1 MKQRLLNQYAKLIAK
16 VGANVRK
23 GDYVTIV
30 AGIENADF
38 IMKVVKECY
47 KLKAADVEIRWQSDE
62 FTRIRLQNT
71 KESILSKVE
80 NWEIEK
86 MKLAIEREPV
96 MIYIDSEDPDSLK
109 GVDQGKLGRMRQA
122 RGKVIKPLR
131 DQMENKYKWV
141 IAAVPGEKWANK
153 VFPNMTKKQAEDAL
167 FEAILKTSRA
177 YDGDPEENWRI
188 HNANLQKHCELLNS
202 MDIDE
207 LEYSAS
213 NGTNL
218 KIGLIKGS
226 VFEAGSEKTISGEV
240 FNPNIPSEE
249 VFTTPDRLRVN
260 GIVYSSK
267 PLAYN
272 GQIIDKFWVRFEN
285 GKAVESHAEVNDELL
300 KIIIDTDE
308 GSHYLGECA
317 LVPFSSPVNKTGIL
331 FYNTLFDENAVCHL
345 ALGRGFNETHPGF
358 ADMTDEELF
367 NIGINDSL
375 IHVDFMIG
383 TEDLKITAITRSGE
397 RKLIFNGDW
406 LI

>member
-16 VGANVRK
+16 VGANVKK

-30 AGIENADF
+30 AGVENADF

-62 FTRIRLQNT
+62 FTRLRLQNT

-141 IAAVPGEKWANK
+141 IVAIPGEKWASK

-188 HNANLQKHCELLNS
+188 HNANLQKHCDILNS

-218 KIGLIKGS
+218 TIGLIKGS
-226 VFEAGSEKTISGEV
+226 VFEAGSEKTIFGEV

-272 GQIIDKFWVRFEN
+272 GQIIDKFWVKFEN
-285 GKAVESHAEVNDELL
+285 GKVVDSHAEVNDELL
-300 KIIIDTDE
+300 KIIIGTDE

-358 ADMTDEELF
+358 EKMSDEELLK
-367 NIGINDSL
+367 IGINDSL

-383 TEDLKITAITRSGE
+383 TEDLKITAKTRSGD
-397 RKLIFNGDW
+397 RKLIFDGDW